1 MVTTIII
8 LGVFLLIFSIYL
20 INNYRTIRKLKED
33 KKFALRELSLSM
45 VKNAEWITQE
55 KKYKDSI
62 DELDARIVEL
72 FEENKKLKE
81 QPKKSKKN
89 K

>member
-33 KKFALRELSLSM
+33 KKIALRELSLSKS
-45 VKNAEWITQE
+45 KNAEWITQE

-62 DELDARIVEL
+62 DKLDARIVEL

-81 QPKKSKKN
+81 QPKKGKKN

>member
-33 KKFALRELSLSM
+33 KKFALRELSLSKS
-45 VKNAEWITQE
+45 KNAEWITQE
-55 KKYKDSI
+55 EKYKDSI
-62 DELDARIVEL
+62 DKLDARSVEL

-81 QPKKSKKN
+81 QPKKGKKN

>member
-33 KKFALRELSLSM
+33 KKFALRELSLSKS
-45 VKNAEWITQE
+45 KNAEWTTQE

-62 DELDARIVEL
+62 DKLDTRIVEL

>member
-20 INNYRTIRKLKED
+20 INNYRTIRKLNED
-33 KKFALRELSLSM
+33 ITFALRELSLSKS
-45 VKNAEWITQE
+45 KNAEWITQE

-62 DELDARIVEL
+62 DKLDARIVEL

-81 QPKKSKKN
+81 QPKKGKKN

>member
-33 KKFALRELSLSM
+33 KKFALRELSLSKS
-45 VKNAEWITQE
+45 KNAEWITQE

-62 DELDARIVEL
+62 DKLDARIVDLVEDN
-72 FEENKKLKE
+72 EKLKE
-81 QPKKSKKN
+81 QLKKSKKN

>member
-33 KKFALRELSLSM
+33 KKFALRELSLSKS
-45 VKNAEWITQE
+45 KNAEWITQE

-62 DELDARIVEL
+62 EKIDTRIVEF

-81 QPKKSKKN
+81 QPKKGKKN